1 MATWTEF
8 ETGDPNM
15 AAEARRLLYARG
27 DGEALL
33 ATVRD
38 DDPPRIHPINVGV
51 VDGRLY
57 AFLLR
62 SAKRIDLERDGRYAL
77 HTHQDPADPGEF
89 SVRGRARLI
98 DDDGVRGAVGASW
111 FFTVDETYELFEF
124 QIESAILGRRGPDEW
139 PPRYSRWTAQA
150 AQGAESRA

>member
-8 ETGDPNM
+8 ETADPDM

-33 ATVRD
+33 ATVRH
-38 DDPPRIHPINVGV
+38 DDPPRIHPINVAV

-98 DDDGVRGAVGASW
+98 DDEGVRAAVGGSW

-124 QIESAILGRRGPDEW
+124 SIESAILGRRGPDEW
-139 PPRYSRWTAQA
+139 PPRYTRWASSTA
-150 AQGAESRA
+150 

>member
-8 ETGDPNM
+8 ETADPEM

-33 ATVRD
+33 ATVRN

-51 VDGRLY
+51 VNGRLY

-77 HTHQDPADPGEF
+77 HTHQDPTSPDEF
-89 SVRGRARLI
+89 SVRGRAALVE
-98 DDDGVRGAVGASW
+98 DDGVRSAVGGAW
-111 FFTVDETYELFEF
+111 FFTIDETYGLFAF
-124 QIESAILGRRGPDEW
+124 SIESAILGRRGPDEW
-139 PPRYSRWTAQA
+139 PPRYSRWTSSPA
-150 AQGAESRA
+150 